1 MYILTQFSPSMV
13 YTSKHVYDNI
23 YAVLN
28 LSKNKFLK
36 YGMLNR
42 NLEQKCKEKCLTFE
56 KCKIMIRQ
64 KESNICTLKIH
75 VFEWIFAKIFIMSL
89 MKHID
94 KKWEERGY
102 IEI

>member
-13 YTSKHVYDNI
+13 YTSKHVHDNI

-42 NLEQKCKEKCLTFE
+42 NLEQKCKEKYLTFE
-56 KCKIMIRQ
+56 KCKIICQ
-64 KESNICTLKIH
+64 KESNICTLEIL
-75 VFEWIFAKIFIMSL
+75 VFE
-89 MKHID
+89 
-94 KKWEERGY
+94 
-102 IEI
+102 